1 MREID
6 DHDELLALCGGDTL
20 CLWAA
25 QGLDGRGRAWASEDG
40 RAVAVAGPGLSR
52 RDRIAVRG
60 PADAVMSLVRRA
72 LSELGPTYRPLGD
85 PALIDAVVQGLPE
98 LVAGKAFGWMETTA
112 APPQVAGPARWLCE
126 HELPEATDLLAAANP
141 DSDAEPGI
149 SAGERW
155 AGVRDEAGRLTAVAA
170 LVWSTPAV
178 ALIGGVA
185 VHPDAR
191 GRGLGRA
198 VCGFVLAE
206 ALARHHGSA
215 ALMVDDWN
223 HAAIRLY
230 RSLGMSYRP
239 ICAAYVASLTTAP
252 ALGR

>member
-1 MREID
+1 MRAID
-6 DHDELLALCGGDTL
+6 DHDELVALCGGDTL

-25 QGLDGRGRAWASEDG
+25 QGLDGRSRAWASEDG
-40 RAVAVAGPGLSR
+40 RALAVAGPGISR
-52 RDRIAVRG
+52 RDRIAVHG
-60 PADAVMSLVRRA
+60 PAGAVVPLVRQV
-72 LSELGPTYRPLGD
+72 LSDLGPTYRPLGD
-85 PALIDAVVQGLPE
+85 PALIEAVVGGLPE

-112 APPQVAGPARWLCE
+112 APPPVAGRARWLSD
-126 HELPEATDLLAAANP
+126 HELPEATNLLAAANP
-141 DSDAEPGI
+141 DSDAQPGI
-149 SAGERW
+149 SNGERW
-155 AGVRDEAGRLTAVAA
+155 AGVRDDAGRLTALAA

-198 VCGFVLAE
+198 VCGLVLAE
-206 ALARHHGSA
+206 ALARHGSA

-239 ICAAYVASLTTAP
+239 IRAAYVAPATTEPAP
-252 ALGR
+252 GR